1 MELHILTN
9 QHLMKFNALNPNDNR
24 QYIPKIS
31 TANVVTVNFPIFM
44 SSPTFFFLIILLIIS
59 QLGLVLDHHTKA
71 INPHLNHGNDEEIAA
86 QKKQART
93 YQIVVHRKEAEPD
106 IECASS

>member
-44 SSPTFFFLIILLIIS
+44 SSPTFFFF
-59 QLGLVLDHHTKA
+59 
-71 INPHLNHGNDEEIAA
+71 
-86 QKKQART
+86 
-93 YQIVVHRKEAEPD
+93 
-106 IECASS
+106 